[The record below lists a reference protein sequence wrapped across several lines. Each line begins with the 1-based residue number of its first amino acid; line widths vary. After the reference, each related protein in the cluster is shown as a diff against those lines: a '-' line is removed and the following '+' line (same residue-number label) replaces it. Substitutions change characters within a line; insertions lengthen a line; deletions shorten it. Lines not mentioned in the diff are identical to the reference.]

1 MPHSINPLT
10 QDAVTTYVYTSPEKV
25 QDTIKKLH
33 DSYRTWSAYSFEKR
47 AAVLHAIRSNLLA
60 HKEECAQMICA
71 EMGKPIT
78 QARAEIDKCALTCE
92 YYASNTHLFL
102 EPEHIKT
109 EYTATYVRFDPLG
122 IIFTITPWNFPFWMV
137 FRTAAASLM
146 AGNTVLLK
154 GASLV
159 PGCTAL
165 IERICATASL
175 DLRLLA
181 AIYTKP
187 ADSESI
193 IKDPRIAAVALTGSE
208 TAGSQVAA
216 LAGAYLKK
224 CVLELGGSDPFI
236 VFPDADIQR
245 AAAAAAAARC
255 ANAGQI
261 CISPKRYLVHQD
273 VADAFLDALTRA
285 VTQIVVGDPT
295 LDTTHTGPLARDT
308 FVTDVDAQVT
318 SSIQKGARIHFQKD
332 MAHLQKTYPRGAWY
346 PPTILSHVSPGM
358 PAYDEEIFGPVYS
371 VILISSDEEAL
382 QVANATRF
390 GLGANIWTKDI
401 KKAEEIASRLIA
413 GSVAIN
419 DIVKS
424 DPRYPLGGTKA
435 SGYGRELGKEGIREW
450 VTAKSIVVA

>member
-1 MPHSINPLT
+1 MLHSTNPLT
-10 QDAVTTYVYTSPEKV
+10 QAEVTTYTHTSPEAL
-25 QDTIKKLH
+25 QSTISKLH
-33 DSYRTWSAYSFEKR
+33 DSYGVWSTYSFEQR
-47 AAVLHAIRSNLLA
+47 AVVLRAIQSNLLT
-60 HKEECAQMICA
+60 HKEMCAQMICA
-71 EMGKPIT
+71 EMGKPLT
-78 QARAEIDKCALTCE
+78 QARAEIEKCALTCE
-92 YYASNTHLFL
+92 FYASNAQVLL
-102 EPEHIKT
+102 APEYVQT
-109 EYTATYVRFDPLG
+109 EYTSTYVRFDPLG
-122 IIFTITPWNFPFWMV
+122 VIFTITPWNFPFWMV

-165 IERICATASL
+165 IERICATASPNL
-175 DLRLLA
+175 TLLA

-187 ADSESI
+187 TDSESI
-193 IKDPRIAAVALTGSE
+193 IKDPRIVAIALTGSE
-208 TAGSQVAA
+208 TAGSQIAS
-216 LAGAYLKK
+216 LAGTYLKK

-236 VFPDADIQR
+236 VLPDADIPQ

-261 CISPKRYLVHQD
+261 CISPKRYLVHEAI
-273 VADAFLDALTRA
+273 ADRFLTALSHA
-285 VTQIVVGDPT
+285 VTQIIMGDPT
-295 LDTTHTGPLARDT
+295 VDTTHTGPLARDA
-308 FVTDVDAQVT
+308 FVVDVDAQVT
-318 SSIQKGARIHFQKD
+318 SSLRKGARIHFQKD
-332 MAHLQKTYPRGAWY
+332 ITHLQKVYPRGAWY
-346 PPTILSHVSPGM
+346 PPTILTHVSPGM

-371 VILISSDEEAL
+371 IILISSDEEAI

-401 KKAEEIASRLIA
+401 KKAESLASRLIA

-424 DPRYPLGGTKA
+424 DPRYPLGGTKS

-450 VTAKSIVVA
+450 VTTKSVVVA